1 MDDRQIMED
10 ILLTTKGACDLYMHG
25 VIESPTPNVR
35 QAFST
40 ALNDTLTM
48 QDSIYKQ
55 MAGKGWYP
63 TEQAPQQ
70 KLQQVKQ
77 QFSGI
82 A

>member
-70 KLQQVKQ
+70 KLQRVKQ
-77 QFSGI
+77 KFSGI

>member
-77 QFSGI
+77 KFSGI

>member
-1 MDDRQIMED
+1 MDDRQIMEN

-25 VIESPTPNVR
+25 TIESPTPNVR

-40 ALNDTLTM
+40 ALNDTLTI
-48 QDSIYKQ
+48 QDNVYKK
-55 MAGKGWYP
+55 MADMGWYA

-70 KLQQVKQ
+70 KLEQVKQ
-77 QFSGI
+77 KFSGT